1 MWVILKE
8 PVKGIDYE
16 TLAIH
21 LESFNAITIMSLDK
35 KFHLVVQKY
44 FDGHQSNQSNMHC
57 ILNAFDTYNE
67 TQDFFQE
74 VLDLIHSGESVFDLR
89 SRSEKKEKA
98 NKAYL

>member
-8 PVKGIDYE
+8 SIKGDYE

-21 LESFNAITIMSLDK
+21 LETFNGISIMNLDK

-57 ILNAFDTYNE
+57 PLLLLTHTTKPKTFSKN
-67 TQDFFQE
+67 
-74 VLDLIHSGESVFDLR
+74 
-89 SRSEKKEKA
+89 
-98 NKAYL
+98 

>member
-8 PVKGIDYE
+8 SIKGDYE

-21 LESFNAITIMSLDK
+21 LETFNGISIMNLDK

-44 FDGHQSNQSNMHC
+44 FDRHQSNQSNMHC
-57 ILNAFDTYNE
+57 PLASFDTYNE

-74 VLDLIHSGESVFDLR
+74 LIQIIHSGESVF
-89 SRSEKKEKA
+89 
-98 NKAYL
+98 